1 MVKNKI
7 NNTINSI
14 YVHQNFEL
22 AQVEQ
27 SGEEEKNEKRYG
39 KGGREKDPRDNDK
52 DNDRDNCG

>member
-27 SGEEEKNEKRYG
+27 SGKEKKEKRYG
-39 KGGREKDPRDNDK
+39 KGGRDKDPRDNDK